1 MSASLAEASNT
12 SLLQEGHARG
22 WPIWKAL
29 ITSAQLRGTDP
40 RKAKKARQ
48 SICDILDD
56 HSQAQQN
63 E

>member
-1 MSASLAEASNT
+1 V
-12 SLLQEGHARG
+12 
-22 WPIWKAL
+22 
-29 ITSAQLRGTDP
+29 QLRGTDP

-56 HSQAQQN
+56 HSEAQQN

>member
-1 MSASLAEASNT
+1 VDISLSRDI
-12 SLLQEGHARG
+12 LQEGHARG
-22 WPIWKAL
+22 RAIWKAL
-29 ITSAQLRGTDP
+29 IRSVQLRGTDP

-56 HSQAQQN
+56 HSEAQQN